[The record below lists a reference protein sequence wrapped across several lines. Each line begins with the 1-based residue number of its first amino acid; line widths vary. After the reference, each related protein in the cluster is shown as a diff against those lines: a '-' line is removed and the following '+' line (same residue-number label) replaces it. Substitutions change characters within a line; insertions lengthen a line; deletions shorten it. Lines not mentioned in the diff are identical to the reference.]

1 MECKDYQDL
10 LIQLPY
16 NELDEEETILL
27 KDHLKSCEKCSAELK
42 RNVQLFELTR
52 KLGAHIPEDHEKQE
66 TINSILNKVKS
77 PEKLQTR
84 QHINYRIIRVLI
96 NTAAVFLIGLFLF
109 QQMEM
114 KRNLESLNDKVQS
127 HKYSYPNNDE
137 SIELEITSFL
147 ENTALQK
154 HLNIPEEQ
162 VLEIIKNYQQ
172 IKKENSAILEYL
184 QSNYPEVFN
193 ELQRKLKESQN
204 PARKL

>member
-204 PARKL
+204 PTRKL

>member
-16 NELDEEETILL
+16 NELGEEETILL

-42 RNVQLFELTR
+42 RNEQLFELTR
-52 KLGAHIPEDHEKQE
+52 KLGLHIPEDHEKQE
-66 TINSILNKVKS
+66 TINSILNKIKH
-77 PEKLQTR
+77 PEKPQTR
-84 QHINYRIIRVLI
+84 QNINYRIIRVII
-96 NTAAVFLIGLFLF
+96 NTAAIFLIGLFLF

-114 KRNLESLNDKVQS
+114 KRNLENLNAKIQS
-127 HKYSYPNNDE
+127 HKFSYSTNDE
-137 SIELEITSFL
+137 TTELEIISFI
-147 ENTALQK
+147 ENPALQK
-154 HLNIPEEQ
+154 HFNIPEEQ

-184 QSNYPEVFN
+184 QSNYPEVYN

-204 PARKL
+204 LTRKL